1 MRAVIDTNVLLS
13 GLLWRGPPHAVME
26 HVRAGTLTLVSSP
39 ALIAE
44 FGDVI
49 NRPKFKA
56 ILTRSGVVSN
66 ELVEELR
73 RLAELIDPPPL
84 TVPVCRDPDDD
95 AVLTLA
101 VAAQVDLIV
110 SGDADL
116 LVLGSHE
123 KIRIMDA
130 VTCLA
135 QIDGQRSRP

>member
-1 MRAVIDTNVLLS
+1 
-13 GLLWRGPPHAVME
+13 ME

-44 FGDVI
+44 FDDVI
-49 NRPKFKA
+49 NRRKFQA
-56 ILTRSGVVSN
+56 ILARSGVVSN

-73 RLAELIDPPPL
+73 KLAELIDPPPL
-84 TVPVCRDPDDD
+84 PAPVCRDPDDD
-95 AVLTLA
+95 AVLALA
-101 VAAQVDLIV
+101 VAAQAELIV

-116 LVLGSHE
+116 LVLGSYE

-135 QIDGQRSRP
+135 QIDGQRPRP